1 MSFSPPTLPPFPEER
16 RPRVVSEPRPSP
28 RRISRPRPA
37 TTPTR
42 FSRRYDIEWLEN
54 GEVMHTTRTALA
66 LPAFEQA
73 FGAFAHG
80 VLIQTADGPVAIED
94 LLPGAWLETA
104 SGQPV
109 QLLWKGSIT
118 LVPGA
123 PSSGNEPD
131 KLYRVM
137 PDAFGLGRPVQ
148 DQTFGPHARRI
159 NRDPQ
164 VRASLGTESALVPL
178 SALSDGMSVIE
189 VTPVA
194 PTRVYHL
201 ACATHET
208 ILAAGLEVETYH
220 PGPEAP
226 ISLPEEMM
234 QQFLTFFPHISTLRD
249 FGRLAMPRVGA
260 EEFAS
265 VTMA

>member
-1 MSFSPPTLPPFPEER
+1 MSYNPPSLPPFPSER
-16 RPRVVSEPRPSP
+16 RPRVLSEPRPSA
-28 RRISRPRPA
+28 RRTSRPRPVSTA
-37 TTPTR
+37 TR
-42 FSRRYDIEWLEN
+42 FSRRYDIEWFEN

-73 FGAFAHG
+73 FAAFGHG

-94 LLPGAWLETA
+94 LLPGTWLETA
-104 SGQPV
+104 DGRMT

-123 PSSGNEPD
+123 PSSGDEPD

-137 PDAFGLGRPVQ
+137 SDAFGLGRPQQ

-164 VRASLGTESALVPL
+164 LRASLGAETALVPL
-178 SALSDGMSVIE
+178 AALTDGMSVIE

-201 ACATHET
+201 ACANHET

-234 QQFLTFFPHISTLRD
+234 KQFLTFFPHIGTFRD
-249 FGRLAMPRVGA
+249 FGRLVMPRVGA
-260 EEFAS
+260 EEFAA
-265 VTMA
+265 VVG